1 MVTLHVCEVITNFTQ
16 TLSEKRKDPYA
27 CKYVPKPNL
36 VLVKRANQ
44 YINRNIAENG
54 VKMEKSVENDNTD
67 LALSTILFTPRR
79 IKTTQTYRM
88 ERFEKFKEENKFS
101 DEYATKQFTD
111 LELKKHELA
120 QKRESDQR
128 LIKQADESRKRKW
141 AVKL

>member
-1 MVTLHVCEVITNFTQ
+1 MQRKVIKCQNCSESRSIRDQNWLSNFIIVAMGEQKMATLHVREVATNFTQ

-54 VKMEKSVENDNTD
+54 AKMEKSVENDNTD

-79 IKTTQTYRM
+79 I
-88 ERFEKFKEENKFS
+88 
-101 DEYATKQFTD
+101 
-111 LELKKHELA
+111 
-120 QKRESDQR
+120 
-128 LIKQADESRKRKW
+128 
-141 AVKL
+141 

>member
-1 MVTLHVCEVITNFTQ
+1 MKITILTQ

-44 YINRNIAENG
+44 YINRNLAENG
-54 VKMEKSVENDNTD
+54 TKVEPQREDNDTD
-67 LALSTILFTPRR
+67 LALSTIMFTTRR
-79 IKTTQTYRM
+79 AKTTQTYRM

-101 DEYATKQFTD
+101 EAYATKQFTD
-111 LELKKHELA
+111 LELKKHQLA
-120 QKRESDQR
+120 QKRESDQKLLR
-128 LIKQADESRKRKW
+128 QADECRKRKW